1 MPRSGATWCWMDMQD
16 HGFTVNSSSRVRVP
30 ALGAGACLSFP
41 YRAAPVSRIASRV
54 FTPEDSTREDYPQN
68 HHHHGRAWACSA
80 GS

>member
-1 MPRSGATWCWMDMQD
+1 MLRSGATVVLDGYAGSWFIVD
-16 HGFTVNSSSRVRVP
+16 SSSRVRVP